1 MGNYAECWLGSFYV
15 GATKNDI
22 DDGFMQFFR
31 PADKHVL
38 RGKMENLP
46 FQMRRWAEY
55 VEKEDDITVVFYQCS
70 GNSLR
75 SRLELKGYSQDVAQK
90 AFAMGLR
97 AEIDNRSSYDDR
109 YKEIF
114 GPTTD
119 LLRSIDV
126 EQWVAALRVIRS
138 EGLNR
143 NHWDNDAKQYE
154 GTLIGY
160 MLKNDWY
167 GCPSPD
173 PNVAI
178 RLILDVCPENDD
190 FIYDLTDLI
199 SAGEFSADEDFVGY
213 SLARSFSDNSPTAKT
228 IVLTEGRS
236 DSWII
241 SESLKLL
248 YPDISEYFTFMDFEA
263 ARIPGGASSLAN
275 IVKAFAAA
283 GIVNR
288 VAAVFDNDTAAEVAL
303 RSLRN
308 MRLPQNI
315 RILKLPDFEPLREYP
330 TVGPTGLNP
339 MDVNGIAGSIE
350 LYLGTDVLSDETGAL
365 TPVQW
370 TGFEAGLKRYQGEVL
385 SKSAI
390 QERFA
395 RRLQACRED
404 PSLLAKTDWTGIR
417 AILSVIVS
425 AFKDADAHDILSSL
439 AQYHAA
445 DV

>member
-1 MGNYAECWLGSFYV
+1 MGSYAEYWLGPFYI
-15 GATKNDI
+15 GATKYDV
-22 DDGFMQFFR
+22 DDGLMQFFR
-31 PADKHVL
+31 PSDKHVL
-38 RGKMENLP
+38 QGKLETLP
-46 FQMRRWAEY
+46 FQMRRWAEH
-55 VEKEDDITVVFYQCS
+55 VEQEDDITVVFYQCS
-70 GNSLR
+70 GNALR
-75 SRLELKGYSQDVAQK
+75 SRLELRGYSREVAKK
-90 AFAMGLR
+90 AFEMGLQ
-97 AEIDNRSSYDDR
+97 AEIDHFSSYDDR
-109 YKEIF
+109 YKEMF
-114 GPTTD
+114 GPTN
-119 LLRSIDV
+119 LLQSMDV
-126 EQWVAALRVIRS
+126 EQWLAALRVIRA

-143 NHWDNDAKQYE
+143 SHWDNDSKEHE

-160 MLKNDWY
+160 MLKKDWY

-199 SAGEFSADEDFVGY
+199 SSGGFSADEDFVAY
-213 SLARSFSDNSPTAKT
+213 SLARSFSDNSATAKT

-248 YPDISEYFTFMDFEA
+248 DPDISEYFTFMDFEA
-263 ARIPGGASSLAN
+263 ARIVGGASSLAN

-288 VAAVFDNDTAAEVAL
+288 VTSIFDNDTAAEVAV

-315 RILKLPDFEPLREYP
+315 RVLKLPDFGPLREYP
-330 TVGPTGLNP
+330 TVGPTGLNS

-350 LYLGTDVLSDETGAL
+350 LYLGTDILSDETGAL

-370 TGFEAGLKRYQGEVL
+370 TGFEASLKRYQGEVL
-385 SKSAI
+385 SKSVI

-404 PSLLAKTDWTGIR
+404 PSLLAKTDWSGIR

-425 AFKDADAHDILSSL
+425 AFKDADANDILSSL